1 MLSAVMKE
9 GVDLLGICDIEHIK
23 ERREIRLRLRASE
36 ALPEVE
42 VCS

>member
-1 MLSAVMKE
+1 MKK
-9 GVDLLGICDIEHIK
+9 GVDLLGICDIEDIK
-23 ERREIRLRLRASE
+23 ERGEVRVRLRASE